1 MTESTPKL
9 IGIAGPRR
17 ALTHLLDEPEVP
29 VGRADSNRLV
39 IDDKSVSRRHCVFKQ
54 EGELYRVVDLGSHNG
69 TFVNDIPVHDKLLED
84 GDTIKIGTSIFLVML
99 HEPESQHDSNRVEL
113 VDGSPLT
120 NAATMLRLED
130 ALSIMA
136 RDLGTLQRISQ
147 AVSSTL
153 DVNALQA
160 GLLESVLDAIP
171 AERGAIMLVEDERD
185 EPESVFALDRANGR
199 GRPVRVSRTVA
210 RKVLAEGVS
219 LLLEDVVGHEAY
231 GSAESLITFP
241 IRSLLC
247 VPIKLD
253 RVLGIIYLDT
263 TDPKV
268 RFDKG
273 QLQLLT
279 AVSGIA
285 AVALANARR
294 VQWLQGEYDRLI
306 DAEHTI
312 VGESPALRHVFKVIA
327 RVARADSPVLVLGE
341 SGTGKELAA
350 HAIHRASSRASG
362 PFVAVNCASV
372 PEQLAESEL
381 FGHEKGAFTGAN
393 TQKKGKFEVANGG
406 TIFLDEVGEMPLA
419 LQVKLLRVLETNEI
433 DRLGGTRTVKSDF
446 RLIAAT
452 NRDLEEAC
460 REGRFRR
467 DLFYRL
473 NVVTVTMP
481 ALRERRDDI
490 PLLTTYFVAKY
501 SKRCNRYVAGVT
513 AEARECLKNYDWP
526 GNVRELEN
534 VIERAVVLGT
544 TDSILPEDL
553 PETVLE
559 SAASGALHQVKYYE
573 AVRELKRQFLL
584 DVIKQAGGSY
594 TEAAKQLGLHPPNL
608 HRLAKNLGL
617 KSEPGK

>member
-1 MTESTPKL
+1 MSESLPKL
-9 IGIAGPRR
+9 IGIAGPLR
-17 ALTHLLDEPEVP
+17 AQTHLLDKPEVS
-29 VGRADSNRLV
+29 VGRSLSNGLV
-39 IDDKSVSRRHCVFKQ
+39 IDDKSVSRQHCLFRREAGRYK
-54 EGELYRVVDLGSHNG
+54 VVDLGSHNG
-69 TFVNDIPVHDKLLED
+69 IFVNDIPVHNKILED
-84 GDTIKIGTSIFLVML
+84 GDTIKIGTSIFLFMV
-99 HEPESQHDSNRVEL
+99 HEPESQRDSNRVEL
-113 VDGSPLT
+113 VDGSPIT
-120 NAATMLRLED
+120 KAATLLRLED

-136 RDLGTLQRISQ
+136 RDLGTLLRISQ
-147 AVSSTL
+147 TVSSTR
-153 DVNALQA
+153 DVEALQA
-160 GLLESVLDAIP
+160 RLLESILDAIP
-171 AERGAIMLVEDERD
+171 AERGAIMLVEDQRD
-185 EPESVFALDRANGR
+185 EPESVFAVDRANGP
-199 GRPVRVSRTVA
+199 GRPVRVSRTVT
-210 RKVLAEGVS
+210 RKVLSEAVS

-231 GSAESLITFP
+231 ASAESLLTIP

-253 RVLGIIYLDT
+253 RMLGIIYLDT
-263 TDPKV
+263 TDAKV

-273 QLQLLT
+273 HLQLLT

-285 AVALANARR
+285 AAALANARH
-294 VQWLQGEYDRLI
+294 VQWLQGEYDRLL
-306 DAEHTI
+306 DTEHGI
-312 VGESPALRHVFKVIA
+312 VGESPALHRVFEVIA

-350 HAIHRASSRASG
+350 HAIHRASSRAAG

-372 PEQLAESEL
+372 PEQLAESEF

-393 TQKKGKFEVANGG
+393 TQKKGKFEVANSG

-460 REGRFRR
+460 SEGRFRR

-481 ALRERRDDI
+481 ALRDRREDI
-490 PLLTTYFVAKY
+490 PLLATYFTAKY
-501 SKRCNRYVAGVT
+501 SQRCKRYVAGVT
-513 AEARECLKNYDWP
+513 AEAQAFLKNYDWP

-544 TDSILPEDL
+544 SDSILPEDL
-553 PETVLE
+553 PEAVLE
-559 SAASGALHQVKYYE
+559 SAAPVASHPMKYHE

-584 DVIKQAGGSY
+584 DVLAQVGGSY
-594 TEAAKQLGLHPPNL
+594 TEAAKHLGLHPPNL

-617 KSEPGK
+617 KTDPDK